1 MGILDWFRA
10 RRRPTGATPGVSWPE
25 GQAPAGTF
33 GPAALEI
40 TPTAPRRSFVDAG
53 IQFERSRFGDVFSA
67 CLAPSMVIQD
77 ACAGFVLDAPRWF
90 VDFEAGTLSF
100 GENSYPVQFLGSE
113 STVDDTWMWG
123 WNNINGFSP
132 SVLTMAEWMRDIG
145 QQWGLEELSTATFP
159 LAQGISGRELA
170 MVSTVLAPGSSCY
183 YRVPQEAGA
192 MLLAFSGLP
201 ESVFA
206 PVNVVRFARILSDC
220 LQIPCDHRILA
231 ESFLAWNGTAYEWE
245 ERRIVAHFPA
255 RLIMEFDEIMR
266 LTKIMSA

>member
-53 IQFERSRFGDVFSA
+53 IQFDRSLFGDVFSA
-67 CLAPSMVIQD
+67 CLAPSTVIQD

-90 VDFEAGTLSF
+90 VDFETGTLSF

-113 STVDDTWMWG
+113 STLDDTWMWG
-123 WNNINGFSP
+123 WNNINDFPP

-145 QQWGLEELSTATFP
+145 QQWGLKELSTATFP
-159 LAQGISGRELA
+159 LAQGLSGRELA

-183 YRVPQEAGA
+183 YRGPHDTGA
-192 MLLAFSGLP
+192 VLLAFSGLP

-206 PVNVVRFARILSDC
+206 PVDVVRFARVLSDC
-220 LQIPCDHRILA
+220 LQIPCDHRILT

>member
-1 MGILDWFRA
+1 MGILDWFRTL
-10 RRRPTGATPGVSWPE
+10 RRPAGANPPAE
-25 GQAPAGTF
+25 QIPAGAF

-53 IQFERSRFGDVFSA
+53 IQFDRSLFGDVFSA
-67 CLAPSMVIQD
+67 CLAPSTVIQD

-90 VDFEAGTLSF
+90 VDFETGTLSF

-113 STVDDTWMWG
+113 STLDDTWMWG
-123 WNNINGFSP
+123 WNNINDFPP

-145 QQWGLEELSTATFP
+145 QQWGLKELSTATFP
-159 LAQGISGRELA
+159 LAQGLSGRELA

-206 PVNVVRFARILSDC
+206 PVDVVRFARILSDC